1 MENNKSI
8 IYKYLKELND
18 NYANV
23 VKKKFSMTNA
33 LSNFRQISSNFSKFD
48 AEEIPEN
55 QYSSKNFRQCTRDEQ
70 LKFYEDQLEM
80 IECLVTNSIYDKSG
94 ITYNWGKIFKLLN
107 DKDYAKTEKI
117 KRKLVFAT
125 SYNNRPIGDI
135 SYQLWNGLQIIDL
148 DIKNAKLCDELK
160 PRIFDELSKYHWFL
174 GVCKSASGK
183 GLHIWTKITPI
194 SVNPENKKVEFLCNF
209 RHKYSYVYIV
219 LSKYMS
225 QFGYT
230 KDDIKQYMDMAMAK
244 PQQGIF
250 ISSDNTSYLNTNFY
264 DTRLDV
270 DFEQA
275 FDNGIESINWISY
288 PELKDIFSKLEWF
301 NNDEMTDSSIDVSSI
316 ASFDERDKT
325 KSKGKYHYK
334 HAQRWQLANTL
345 NAIYGADKALD
356 YLIDICEGTSRSE
369 LAGDVKTA
377 SIHNKPMTLW
387 AVRELNKRHGFKI
400 KIKTDDEIE
409 EERRRIDSTY
419 KGFGEGSQED
429 NKQDSSLNGDKKE
442 RVIEDPIKALS
453 DKISDPY
460 VINIKANQYLSDAKD
475 EIISHLGHI
484 TLLEAG
490 AGIGKTEMIKALKS
504 KTMLILPFT
513 STIKS
518 KIEASETT
526 KDWKYYYGKTKPTLD
541 ELLDP
546 MQSMSM
552 TIDKFSN
559 LNIMELDQAD
569 FEYIVID
576 ESHLLFTS
584 SYRDVMAPTLQ
595 RIANLKAKIILMTG
609 TPTGELL
616 FFPHI
621 SHIKV
626 IKEDYRT
633 KDMTIH
639 MCPTKTEVILEMA
652 KEMAK
657 DVQEGKKIL
666 FPTNKGNLFFDQV
679 TGLIQQILNQSD
691 NPKELKSFYYKKSN
705 YGDNSMD
712 NINIDK
718 SIGDND
724 IIFCTTYLSVG
735 VDICDRYSFC
745 VYFDEQWIPQD
756 IEQFANRLR
765 NNDLFLKM
773 FLPKYDSYG
782 IPINYSDTQGLDLSF
797 DVKDLLFIR
806 DMIRA
811 CNDMLERN
819 SEESKYNPLISSILS
834 TNRYLKYD
842 ENDCKYY
849 IDETAYK
856 LQIFETRYSDFA
868 KQLEVMKNGLSGYG
882 YTINL
887 TTHTD
892 EVPDEKK
899 DDFDQY
905 MKACRHARFNYMT
918 NETMSFLDHIDD
930 GNIDF
935 YKDLMRGDY
944 EVFKSSKYDSLR
956 KENNL
961 YVKDIEVLEK
971 NIPIIASL
979 YKYYEIDKIKE
990 IYKYCIEWKQNKINY
1005 SKLGRIRKFVAI
1017 DATLKKKR
1025 LDFPVHKYVQEAQ
1038 NFSRQNPQVSKEDIL
1053 KWNAVFATKYA
1064 NNIKD
1069 VVVDDKRFLE
1079 EIYDLICELWKVVII
1094 ETKPNSKGEVYIKPF
1109 ELLWEKK
1116 KDLANY
1122 YGNESTMNFFINELE
1137 GNMKEQD
1144 KIEYEELPE
1153 LEMTS
1158 KKKLTDIEKD
1168 IPNIVHKD
1176 FDYYIY
1182 SEDDGSNKRFLRKQ
1196 ENTDS
1201 TKDTIFKVVKPED
1214 ETLDDV
1220 GTENEPT
1227 LFQDVPF

>member
-1 MENNKSI
+1 MERNNSI
-8 IYKYLKELND
+8 IYKYLKELNE
-18 NYANV
+18 NYAKV
-23 VKKKFSMTNA
+23 VSKKFSMTNA

-48 AEEIPEN
+48 SEDIPN
-55 QYSSKNFRQCTRDEQ
+55 DAYSSRNFRECNKNEQ
-70 LKFYEDQLEM
+70 LDFYNDQLQT
-80 IECLVTNSIYDKSG
+80 IECLVVNSIYEKSG
-94 ITYNWGKIFKLLN
+94 IAYNWGKIFKLLN

-125 SYNNRPIGDI
+125 SYNNRPIGEI

-183 GLHIWTKITPI
+183 GLHVWTKITPI
-194 SVNPENKKVEFLCNF
+194 SINPENKKVEFLCNF

-219 LSKYMS
+219 LSKFANEFNYS
-225 QFGYT
+225 

-250 ISSDNTSYLNTNFY
+250 ISSDFTSYLNTNFY

-301 NNDEMTDSSIDVSSI
+301 NNDEMTDSSIEISSI
-316 ASFDERDKT
+316 ASFDDRDAS
-325 KSKGKYHYK
+325 KSKGKVHYK

-345 NAIYGADKALD
+345 NAIYGADKALE
-356 YLIDICEGTSRSE
+356 YLIDICQGTSKSE
-369 LAGDVKTA
+369 LAGDIKTA

-387 AVRELNKRHGFKI
+387 AVKELNKKHGFKI

-409 EERRRIDSTY
+409 EETRRINKSY
-419 KGFGEGSQED
+419 KNFGEGSKED
-429 NKQDSSLNGDKKE
+429 DKTSDEQCSDTKE
-442 RVIEDPIKALS
+442 RVIEDPIKALNDS
-453 DKISDPY
+453 VTEPY
-460 VINIKANQYLSDAKD
+460 IININKTQYLSDVKD
-475 EIISHLGHI
+475 DIINHLGHI

-518 KIEASETT
+518 KIESSETT
-526 KDWKYYYGKTKPTLD
+526 KDWKYYYGKLKPSLD

-546 MQSMSM
+546 YQSMSM

-559 LNIMELDQAD
+559 LNIMELDQAG

-626 IKEDYRT
+626 IKEDYRD
-633 KDMTIH
+633 KEFNIH
-639 MCPTKTEVILEMA
+639 MCPTKNEVLLEMA
-652 KEMAK
+652 KEMTN
-657 DVQEGKKIL
+657 DVLDGKKIL
-666 FPTNKGNLFFDQV
+666 FPTNKGNLFFEQI
-679 TGLIQQILNQSD
+679 TGLIQRMLNES
-691 NPKELKSFYYKKSN
+691 NTPKQLKAFYYKKSN

-735 VDICDRYSFC
+735 VDICDKYKFS

-765 NNDLFLKM
+765 NNDLYLKM
-773 FLPKYDSYG
+773 FLPKRDAYG
-782 IPINYSDTQGLDLSF
+782 IPIKYSETQNLDLSF

-806 DMIRA
+806 DIIRA
-811 CNDMLERN
+811 CNDVLERN
-819 SEESKYNPLISSILS
+819 NEESKYNPLISSILS
-834 TNRYLKYD
+834 TNKYLKYD

-856 LQIFETRYSDFA
+856 LQIFETRYSEFA
-868 KQLEVMKNGLSGYG
+868 KQLEVMKNGMKGYG
-882 YTINL
+882 YVINVIN
-887 TTHTD
+887 HND
-892 EVPDEKK
+892 EIPEANVEELEN
-899 DDFDQY
+899 Y
-905 MKACRHARFNYMT
+905 MKSCRHIRFDYMT
-918 NETMSFLDHIDD
+918 NETMKFLDHIND

-935 YKDLMRGDY
+935 YKDLIRGDY
-944 EVFKSSKYDSLR
+944 EIFKASKYKEVR
-956 KENNL
+956 EENNL
-961 YVKDIEVLEK
+961 YTDDIEVLEK
-971 NIPIIASL
+971 NIPIIVSL
-979 YKYYEIDKIKE
+979 YKYYEIDNIKE
-990 IYKYCIEWKQNKINY
+990 IYKYCTDIKQNKINY
-1005 SKLGRIRKFVAI
+1005 SKLGRIRKFVI
-1017 DATLKKKR
+1017 IEATIKKKR
-1025 LDFPVHKYVQEAQ
+1025 LDFPVHKFVQDAQ
-1038 NFSRQNPQVSKEDIL
+1038 KFARENPNISKTKIEEWLGIY
-1053 KWNAVFATKYA
+1053 ACKYA
-1064 NNIKD
+1064 NSVKD

-1079 EIYDLICELWKVVII
+1079 EIFELIKSLWKVIII
-1094 ETKPNSKGEVYIKPF
+1094 ETKDGSGNLYIKPF
-1109 ELLWEKK
+1109 ELLWTKRK
-1116 KDLANY
+1116 NLSNY
-1122 YGNESTMNFFINELE
+1122 YGTEDTMNFFINELE
-1137 GNMKEQD
+1137 GNMRDED
-1144 KIEYEELPE
+1144 KIEYVELPE

-1158 KKKLTDIEKD
+1158 KKKLSDVEKD

-1176 FDYYIY
+1176 FDYFIY

-1196 ENTDS
+1196 VNTDS
-1201 TKDTIFKVVKPED
+1201 TKDNIFKVVKPD
-1214 ETLDDV
+1214 DDTLNNVNTNKET
-1220 GTENEPT
+1220 T
-1227 LFQDVPF
+1227 LFDDCPF